1 MDWTHRL
8 RLRHLQVLLSLAETG
23 NLSQSAVALNSSQPG
38 LSKWLK
44 ELEED
49 VGLPLFER
57 HARGLRPT
65 VYGEA
70 LIQHARRIEARLDNA
85 RDDMQALRDGGS
97 GLVTIGTSGV
107 AAADTVPRA
116 VARLL
121 QRIPRAQVRLQEST
135 MNELLPQLARGE
147 LDIVVGRSGS
157 PNDNPEICVETLY
170 MEPIN
175 LVARPGHPLVG
186 RGPLGWN
193 DVFDYPWI
201 VWPQGTPVRTAME
214 QALAEAGRTMAN
226 HHFVESNSSILN
238 ITLLNHTDLLGV
250 ASHRSALRFERLNTI
265 RILPIELAGAAAVS
279 MYWRAE
285 NMDRAAVALAIESL
299 RECARGLP
307 GEADYG
313 EPVRGANAV
322 TASADRA

>member
-8 RLRHLQVLLSLAETG
+8 RLRHLHVLLSLAATG
-23 NLSQSAVALNSSQPG
+23 NLSQSATALNSTQPG

-97 GLVTIGTSGV
+97 GLVSIGTSGV
-107 AAADTVPRA
+107 AAADTVPLA
-116 VARLL
+116 VSRLL
-121 QRIPRAQVRLQEST
+121 QQMPRAHVRLQEST
-135 MNELLPQLARGE
+135 MNQLLPQLARGE
-147 LDIVVGRSGS
+147 LDIVVGRSAQH
-157 PNDNPEICVETLY
+157 NDNPEIRVETLY

-175 LVARPGHPLVG
+175 LVARPGHPLVA
-186 RGPLGWN
+186 RGALDWD
-193 DVFDYPWI
+193 DVFDYSWI
-201 VWPQGTPVRTAME
+201 VWPQGTPVRNAMDN
-214 QALAEAGRTMAN
+214 ALAEAGRTMPA
-226 HHFVESNSSILN
+226 HVVESNSSILN

-250 ASHRSALRFERLNTI
+250 ASHRAALRFERLNSV
-265 RILPIELAGAAAVS
+265 RILQIELAGEGAVS
-279 MYWRAE
+279 MYWREE
-285 NMDRAAVALAIESL
+285 NRDRAAVALAIESL

-307 GEADYG
+307 DEDDDGQSA
-313 EPVRGANAV
+313 RGL
-322 TASADRA
+322 TTSADRA